1 MLAEYAL
8 IPDIFDGSCYSTSA
22 VCDVHLQNLK
32 EVLLNEA
39 LVRDMRNGE
48 WSAHIQKDVVPI
60 SLRAKELIKKLVG
73 QNRLRRARPAIEK
86 TPEDYKEWCEEA
98 IASHDQGDLL
108 TGIIATNSVWESF
121 RGKTLVAS
129 IEKLP
134 NVSWWQSRS
143 CSCRIKKETKEY
155 VEQLH
160 KVFRQ
165 ANSIMFIDPHIDPT
179 RDNYKEFLQLLLA
192 IAPNKP
198 LIEIHRVWDSGSGH
212 DRTIYTKDE
221 LHRRFASLNEQLI
234 NAGLTVKIYVWPDF
248 HDRYLITDVMGLS
261 IPYGFDISTA
271 QDETTT
277 WTRLS
282 RLTWPPE
289 R

>member
-1 MLAEYAL
+1 M
-8 IPDIFDGSCYSTSA
+8 
-22 VCDVHLQNLK
+22 
-32 EVLLNEA
+32 
-39 LVRDMRNGE
+39 
-48 WSAHIQKDVVPI
+48 
-60 SLRAKELIKKLVG
+60 
-73 QNRLRRARPAIEK
+73 
-86 TPEDYKEWCEEA
+86 
-98 IASHDQGDLL
+98 
-108 TGIIATNSVWESF
+108 
-121 RGKTLVAS
+121 
-129 IEKLP
+129 
-134 NVSWWQSRS
+134 
-143 CSCRIKKETKEY
+143 
-155 VEQLH
+155 
-160 KVFRQ
+160 
-165 ANSIMFIDPHIDPT
+165 
-179 RDNYKEFLQLLLA
+179 A

-282 RLTWPPE
+282 RRDRDAIQLEFDPAKKQPLFDFEIGVT
-289 R
+289 